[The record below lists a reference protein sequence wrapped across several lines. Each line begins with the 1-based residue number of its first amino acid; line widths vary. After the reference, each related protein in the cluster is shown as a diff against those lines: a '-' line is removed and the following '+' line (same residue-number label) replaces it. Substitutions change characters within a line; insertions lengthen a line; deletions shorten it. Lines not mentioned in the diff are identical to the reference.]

1 MKTNQS
7 QELEIGK
14 QILSRWGI
22 PKWKQYYQNQVFVVS
37 TELDSQN
44 AGGPAQDIWG
54 QCVLEG
60 LISYLLWDDWD
71 NTRPPS
77 LVSINILPSH

>member
-1 MKTNQS
+1 M
-7 QELEIGK
+7 
-14 QILSRWGI
+14 
-22 PKWKQYYQNQVFVVS
+22 S

-60 LISYLLWDDWD
+60 VISYLLWDDWD

>member
-1 MKTNQS
+1 MKT
-7 QELEIGK
+7 
-14 QILSRWGI
+14 ILSESGI
-22 PKWKQYYQNQVFVVS
+22 LYLCIVS

-44 AGGPAQDIWG
+44 AVGPAQDIWG

-60 LISYLLWDDWD
+60 VISYLLWDDWD
-71 NTRPPS
+71 NTRPLS